1 MSRRGHGSSN
11 EQNKESEGGGVGVI
25 LSPRLMVNIHIVMH
39 NAPAMNRAVKPLIAG
54 PELVA
59 CHECDTLSQIPALAA
74 GGAARC
80 RCCGAVLA
88 RNPKGG
94 LDRPIAL
101 YLAALMLLILA
112 NLFPFLTLEI
122 QGRAEVTTIIGASR
136 ALFNAGMG
144 ELAVAVLVTSVLAPA
159 LMIIS
164 SLYVL
169 LAVKFRKPL
178 AGAREALSW
187 ISYLAPWVMLDVF
200 MLGVLVAFVKLGNMA
215 TMHVGISLYA
225 FVGLI
230 LVSAVA
236 SSAFDSHLLWR
247 QIGIAG
253 RTRHA
258 G

>member
-1 MSRRGHGSSN
+1 MTGAGLQRGVSIIVDTG
-11 EQNKESEGGGVGVI
+11 
-25 LSPRLMVNIHIVMH
+25 RLVNIHMNMH
-39 NAPAMNRAVKPLIAG
+39 NAAPMSRAINPLIAG

-59 CHECDTLSQIPALAA
+59 CHECDTLSQVPALAA
-74 GGAARC
+74 GGTARC

-101 YLAALMLLILA
+101 YLTALMLLLLA

-122 QGRAEVTTIIGASR
+122 QGRAEVTTIMGASR
-136 ALFNAGMG
+136 ALLNAGMG
-144 ELAVAVLVTSVLAPA
+144 ELAVAVFITSVLAPA
-159 LMIIS
+159 LMISS

-169 LAVKFRKPL
+169 LAVKFRRPL
-178 AGAREALSW
+178 PGAREALSW

-215 TMHVGISLYA
+215 TMHVGVSLYA

-230 LVSAVA
+230 LVSAAA
-236 SSAFDSHLLWR
+236 SSVFDSHLLWR
-247 QIGIAG
+247 LIGVPGSKRRAG
-253 RTRHA
+253 
-258 G
+258 